1 MTATVPEITLPP
13 FEADKGAPLEPPPAP
28 PVEPDLPPRRQRRA
42 KKAPPATET
51 PAATAEVQTPPISD
65 EDKKALAGLL
75 TTGFGVCFEIVAS
88 RRGDHWRLT
97 KDEAGRLGAA
107 WSEPLAPLLAENSKY
122 VPWAIALLATAGVLT
137 PRLQADSSKLEN
149 AENAGTAT
157 QTA

>member
-1 MTATVPEITLPP
+1 MTATAEITLPP
-13 FEADKGAPLEPPPAP
+13 FEPDKGAPLEPPPAP

-42 KKAPPATET
+42 KKAPNATEPT
-51 PAATAEVQTPPISD
+51 VTAEIQTPPISD

-137 PRLQADSSKLEN
+137 PRLQADTSRLEN

-157 QTA
+157 QAA